1 MTLTSVPKSL
11 RTNGSVDIGSE
22 TDANNCTD
30 QNAAL
35 RVSGGAA
42 IGKSLHVCERGTFN
56 STNNINSI
64 SSGGGTPSGFFG
76 GGVHVGKDL
85 YVGDDLWVQDQ
96 LQVNDRALVETHIR
110 IGGDSNLSG
119 HYPSSNLLGGVLDQG
134 LQPSVDA
141 SDSGGFGVGIGCK
154 THAFAEAHI
163 GRIMIG
169 YYDSNS
175 PTTSGNQTIT
185 TRSGELKL
193 SAEQGSS
200 GSKIEANS
208 RFEVTVT
215 DNSTSTSTGALRVEG
230 GVGIKKDVF
239 VGGDL
244 ETAFV
249 RIDGRTIEPK
259 SGNLSIGSNSS
270 NTQVKGDISVAS
282 AANFAGNTV
291 QITSNKVKAATFEGT
306 VDIAETANKAKV
318 FGPGSGGGEGYM
330 MVVDGAGPSKNLEMH
345 TNARFNGSTFSISNS
360 DITQTNPSQFVK
372 LIGTNGNIETTGNID
387 IDGNVNCNQV
397 RAAGDIFA
405 FLSSDERLKDNIS
418 KIEDPLAKVVSLG
431 GYTFD
436 WNEKS
441 DNDGTETGV
450 IAQEVESLGL
460 PGIVTT
466 RNNGYKAV
474 RYEKLVPLLIEA
486 IKELNDKVSSLEDK
500 LNN

>member
-1 MTLTSVPKSL
+1 
-11 RTNGSVDIGSE
+11 
-22 TDANNCTD
+22 
-30 QNAAL
+30 
-35 RVSGGAA
+35 
-42 IGKSLHVCERGTFN
+42 
-56 STNNINSI
+56 
-64 SSGGGTPSGFFG
+64 
-76 GGVHVGKDL
+76 
-85 YVGDDLWVQDQ
+85 
-96 LQVNDRALVETHIR
+96 
-110 IGGDSNLSG
+110 
-119 HYPSSNLLGGVLDQG
+119 
-134 LQPSVDA
+134 
-141 SDSGGFGVGIGCK
+141 
-154 THAFAEAHI
+154 
-163 GRIMIG
+163 
-169 YYDSNS
+169 
-175 PTTSGNQTIT
+175 
-185 TRSGELKL
+185 
-193 SAEQGSS
+193 
-200 GSKIEANS
+200 
-208 RFEVTVT
+208 
-215 DNSTSTSTGALRVEG
+215 
-230 GVGIKKDVF
+230 
-239 VGGDL
+239 
-244 ETAFV
+244 
-249 RIDGRTIEPK
+249 
-259 SGNLSIGSNSS
+259 
-270 NTQVKGDISVAS
+270 
-282 AANFAGNTV
+282 
-291 QITSNKVKAATFEGT
+291 
-306 VDIAETANKAKV
+306 
-318 FGPGSGGGEGYM
+318 
-330 MVVDGAGPSKNLEMH
+330 MH